1 MKRIN
6 PVFKYFLTLGSML
19 RTNIRDYGMYI
30 ALGAIFITFSAM
42 TNGNFLKP
50 TNFTNLLNQ
59 TAYVSVLAVGMTL
72 VIVTKQI
79 DLSVGFLGAF
89 LGAYVV
95 VSVEVNDQSVL
106 IAVLSALV
114 ITIFVGFVKGYFVA
128 KVKIPAFVVTLAG
141 MFIFKGLLMLKTNN
155 RTIPTTNTFFNKI
168 GVGYLTD
175 NVVGTVDTLT
185 AVVGFSLIALF
196 ILMGILKRR
205 KNNRLGI
212 PSEKIELFITKLII
226 MSTLIFFI
234 TWTLARFRG
243 ISYLLL
249 ITAVIVVIYHIFTT
263 QTVLGRRIYAVGG
276 NPEAAELSGISVEKI
291 LIIVFISMGI
301 LALFSGVMYA
311 SMLQNTSPNHGPF
324 WELYA
329 IAAAYI
335 GGTSADGG
343 VGKVVNAFIGS
354 IVIMSLKN
362 GMALAAVNSNI
373 EPIVLGSV
381 LLLAVVFDVYTRN
394 VRGADMVGMHYAKI
408 EFKEEYIT
416 AKEKFKETNIILHQT
431 LKEERIEANKKYRE
445 LLSKEIPF
453 FNKAKAELLQKY
465 HMHKAE
471 KNAKYKIE
479 LKREKELYKRS
490 RKELKDKGYPNKEEF
505 KDKLA
510 KLKQEHKEKMVQLK
524 HKISDKKADYKKAFS
539 VEKTRF
545 NQALKQLK
553 ETKFDKKIDFKK
565 ALYKLKKEHR
575 ENIDQLNKVVALAER
590 DLKVEKYQ
598 YKKTKDKIKTEYLA
612 NVQSYKDSILAL
624 KENHITKVKELKDER
639 DEYKLKLEQKKLE
652 FNEFK
657 QQLKMEKEFNSP
669 KIIELEYDYT
679 SALGD
684 LNRIKDT
691 IRSATEEDYLDK
703 LEMFEY

>member
-30 ALGAIFITFSAM
+30 ALGVIFITFSAM

-79 DLSVGFLGAF
+79 DLSVGYLGAF

-95 VSVEVNDQSVL
+95 VAVEVNGESVMF
-106 IAVLSALV
+106 AVLSALV
-114 ITIFVGFVKGYFVA
+114 ITIIVGFIKGFFVA

-141 MFIFKGLLMLKTNN
+141 MFIFKGLLMLRTNN

-168 GVGYLTD
+168 GVGYLTE
-175 NVVGTVDTLT
+175 NVVGTVDMLT
-185 AVVGFSLIALF
+185 AIVGGSLIVLLV
-196 ILMGILKRR
+196 LMGILKRR
-205 KNNRLGI
+205 KNLRLGI
-212 PSEKIELFITKLII
+212 PSEKIELFITKIII
-226 MSTLIFFI
+226 MAGLIFFI

-354 IVIMSLKN
+354 VVIMSLKN

-394 VRGADMVGMHYAKI
+394 VRGADMVGIHYAKR
-408 EFKEEYIT
+408 EFRTEFLT
-416 AKEKFKETNIILHQT
+416 AKENFDEANAT
-431 LKEERIEANKKYRE
+431 LKQALKAEKVEANKKYHE
-445 LLSKEIPF
+445 LLDIELAKFKEV
-453 FNKAKAELLQKY
+453 KKELLQKY
-465 HMHKAE
+465 SEHKSEKKAQYKKAIKAE
-471 KNAKYKIE
+471 KE
-479 LKREKELYKRS
+479 R
-490 RKELKDKGYPNKEEF
+490 
-505 KDKLA
+505 
-510 KLKQEHKEKMVQLK
+510 
-524 HKISDKKADYKKAFS
+524 YKKAKKAYKKNNYPNMDEF
-539 VEKTRF
+539 K
-545 NQALKQLK
+545 AKLAQLK
-553 ETKFDKKIDFKK
+553 KDYQEKLSSLKKEKAEKVANYKKDLKAEKVRYHSEIKDAKSYSNKDKVELKK
-565 ALYKLKKEHR
+565 ALHKIEQEHR
-575 ENIDQLNKVVALAER
+575 AIVEELNKQLEQAYKAIR
-590 DLKVEKYQ
+590 IEKYQ
-598 YKKTKDKIKTEYLA
+598 YQKSKIAIKMARIESINA
-612 NVQSYKDSILAL
+612 YKDGLIDL
-624 KENHITKVKELKDER
+624 KQNHKETIQKLKDER
-639 DEYKLKLEQKKLE
+639 DAYKIQLQQKQNE
-652 FNEFK
+652 FNKIK
-657 QQLKMEKEFNSP
+657 QQLKMERDFNSP
-669 KIIELEYDYT
+669 KIIELEYQYT

-691 IRSATEEDYLDK
+691 IRSATEEDYQDK
-703 LEMFEY
+703 LELLEY